1 MTEPSIRRRTKR
13 ADEEARVAFEAY
25 ALAVGKVVHAW
36 NYLQETLGQLLY
48 YVTGPDDG
56 RAALSKWYSKKSDH
70 RQRAM
75 LRAAVFRAPEDRWP
89 PHVLAAKEDVIW
101 LLNRADEL
109 ADERNDAIHAPVS
122 MITDRS
128 GMVVHA
134 SIAAYVNGH
143 PRARK
148 LWGKKLLVE
157 FERCE
162 KVAAVLSFFAGEAV
176 MALVNEQHPWPARP
190 SLPPLVLELEPPSI
204 DGH

>member
-1 MTEPSIRRRTKR
+1 MTEPSIRRHAKRT
-13 ADEEARVAFEAY
+13 DEEARVAFEVY

-36 NYLQETLGQLLY
+36 NYLHEALGQLLY
-48 YVTGPDDG
+48 YVTDPDDG
-56 RAALSKWYSKKSDH
+56 RAALSKWYSIKDDR

-75 LRAAVFRAPEDRWP
+75 LRAVVLRAPEDRWP
-89 PHVLAAKEDVIW
+89 PQALAATEDVIW
-101 LLNRADEL
+101 LLDRADQL

-122 MITDRS
+122 MVTDCT

-148 LWGKKLLVE
+148 LWGKRLVVE

-162 KVAAVLSFFAGEAV
+162 KVAGVLSSFAGEAV
-176 MALVNEQHPWPARP
+176 MALVNERHPWPARP
-190 SLPPLVLELEPPSI
+190 SLPLRVLEQEPLSI